1 MKKTVEICFT
11 WNNFETWSNGV
22 VFISSSSDSPE
33 YSSVISSVKIS
44 LPKQSSNWLFVRVD
58 LQLTL
63 INLWLSSDI
72 N

>member
-1 MKKTVEICFT
+1 MKKTVAICFT

-33 YSSVISSVKIS
+33 YSSVKIS